1 MKTKLTLLSAALLL
15 AGCGGSGGDSA
26 SSTSL
31 PTYNLSGNITT
42 ANVPASAK
50 VCVDANQNYRCD
62 ASEASTTASNGAFTI
77 TSTSLSIYDFPI
89 LAVMDTGVAQASALS
104 IVSPASAGSQTVLA
118 APNRRLKSDN
128 VINGIT
134 TLISGAM
141 DNGLTLTQA
150 VSQVETE
157 IKRANITLSGSLL
170 DNLNANDLSVLEAN
184 VVKLSQA
191 AGDENRSSVLASAG
205 LSLAD
210 HKALTE
216 ANASAEE
223 LAKAVTEL
231 SKAKFTLQPLND
243 TGLTKF
249 FSDASNTENQTENPS
264 DYPGQDAMYGLDVT
278 DKQANTGNGFKF
290 TKLDAQGNE
299 LADDATE
306 WSCVSDERTGL
317 IWEVKSNDTSSIQHL
332 DRLFALEIKD
342 RISSNKGDVLT
353 ATCQTTGDGICT
365 TQQYADEL
373 SKRNICGLST
383 WRLPTGDELYG
394 IIDFSSTSPLPNKA
408 PSDPGEV
415 IAGLNMKYFPN
426 QTIGSEDEAPYLKHG
441 IVWSDSFYANSY
453 REEED
458 GVVYFSYV
466 HLVSPTHAASY
477 TGKIRKLAWS
487 LGTIAF
493 DEYGIFTGSYSDD
506 TSESWIFPTRL
517 VANKETK

>member
-1 MKTKLTLLSAALLL
+1 M
-15 AGCGGSGGDSA
+15 
-26 SSTSL
+26 
-31 PTYNLSGNITT
+31 
-42 ANVPASAK
+42 
-50 VCVDANQNYRCD
+50 DANQNYRCD
-62 ASEASTTASNGAFTI
+62 ASEASTIARNGAFTI

-89 LAVMDTGVAQASALS
+89 LAVLDTGVAQASALS
-104 IVSPASAGSQTVLA
+104 SVNPVSAGSQTVLA
-118 APNRRLKSDN
+118 APNRRMKSDN

-157 IKRANITLSGSLL
+157 IKRANIAFSGSLL
-170 DNLNANDLSVLEAN
+170 NNLNANELSVLEAN

-191 AGDENRSSVLASAG
+191 AGDKNRSSVLASAG

-210 HKALTE
+210 YKALTE
-216 ANASAEE
+216 ANASAED
-223 LAKAVTEL
+223 LTKAVTEL

-278 DKQANTGNGFKF
+278 DKQANTDNGFKF
-290 TKLDAQGNE
+290 KKLDAQGNE

-342 RISSNKGDVLT
+342 RISSYEGDVLT
-353 ATCQTTGDGICT
+353 ATCQTAGDGICT

-373 SKRNICGLST
+373 NKQQICGLSN
-383 WRLPTGDELYG
+383 WRLPAGNEIFG
-394 IIDFSSTSPLPNKA
+394 IIDFGETSQLQNKA
-408 PSDPGEV
+408 PNEPGEV
-415 IAGLNMKYFPN
+415 IAGLNTKYFPN
-426 QTIGSEDEAPYLKHG
+426 QTIGSDDDAPYVKQG
-441 IVWSDSFYANSY
+441 IVWSDNFYANGY
-453 REEED
+453 GTEQE
-458 GVVYFSYV
+458 GVVYFNSV
-466 HLVSPTHAASY
+466 QLVSPTHTTTY
-477 TGKIRKLAWS
+477 TGKLRKLSWNAGRIS
-487 LGTIAF
+487 QLEI
-493 DEYGIFTGSYSDD
+493 YTGSFSDNS
-506 TSESWIFPTRL
+506 SESYVFPTRL
-517 VANKETK
+517 VAHKEKK

>member
-31 PTYNLSGNITT
+31 PTYDLSGNITT

-62 ASEASTTASNGAFTI
+62 ASEASTIARNGAFTI

-104 IVSPASAGSQTVLA
+104 SVNPVSAGSQTVLA
-118 APNRRLKSDN
+118 APNRRMKSDN

-157 IKRANITLSGSLL
+157 IKRANIALSGSLL
-170 DNLNANDLSVLEAN
+170 NNLNANELSVLEAN

-191 AGDENRSSVLASAG
+191 AGDKNRSSVLASAG

-210 HKALTE
+210 YKALTE
-216 ANASAEE
+216 ANASAED
-223 LAKAVTEL
+223 LTKAVTEL

-290 TKLDAQGNE
+290 KKLDAQGNE

-317 IWEVKSNDTSSIQHL
+317 IWEVKSTDTSSIQHL

-342 RISSNKGDVLT
+342 RFKPHSYDVSLVN
-353 ATCQTTGDGICT
+353 CQASGDGICT
-365 TQQYADEL
+365 TQQYVDEIN
-373 SKRNICGLST
+373 KQKICGLST
-383 WRLPTGDELYG
+383 WRLPTGHELYD
-394 IIDFSSTSPLPNKA
+394 IVDFGEEGKLPDG
-408 PSDPGEV
+408 S
-415 IAGLNMKYFPN
+415 IAGLSLKYFPN
-426 QTIGSEDEAPYLKHG
+426 QTIGTEDDYPYIKKG
-441 IVWSDSFYANSY
+441 IVWTDHFLHGNFYSEVKGKLYFYA
-453 REEED
+453 
-458 GVVYFSYV
+458 V
-466 HLVSPTHAASY
+466 HLNGTDPSD
-477 TGKIRKLAWS
+477 
-487 LGTIAF
+487 LGSGAVTLTRGQSAQYEIWTN
-493 DEYGIFTGSYSDD
+493 EYAQLEWETESYS
-506 TSESWIFPTRL
+506 FPTRL
-517 VANKETK
+517 VATKETK

>member
-31 PTYNLSGNITT
+31 PTYDLSGNITT

-62 ASEASTTASNGAFTI
+62 ASEASTIARNGAFTI
-77 TSTSLSIYDFPI
+77 TSTSLSIYDSPI
-89 LAVMDTGVAQASALS
+89 LAVLDTGVAQASALS
-104 IVSPASAGSQTVLA
+104 SVNPASGGSQTVLA
-118 APNRRLKSDN
+118 APNRRMKSDN

-157 IKRANITLSGSLL
+157 IKRANIALSGSLL
-170 DNLNANDLSVLEAN
+170 KNLNANELSVLEAN

-191 AGDENRSSVLASAG
+191 AGDKNRSSVLASAG

-210 HKALTE
+210 YKALTE
-216 ANASAEE
+216 ANASAED
-223 LAKAVTEL
+223 LTKAVTEL

-290 TKLDAQGNE
+290 KKLDAQGNE

-317 IWEVKSNDTSSIQHL
+317 IWEVKSTDTSSIQHL

-342 RISSNKGDVLT
+342 RISSYEGDVLT
-353 ATCQTTGDGICT
+353 ATCQTAGDGICT

-373 SKRNICGLST
+373 NKQQICGLSN
-383 WRLPTGDELYG
+383 WRLPAGSEIFG
-394 IIDFSSTSPLPNKA
+394 IIDFGETSQLQNKA
-408 PSDPGEV
+408 PNEPGEV
-415 IAGLNMKYFPN
+415 IAGLNTKYFPN
-426 QTIGSEDEAPYLKHG
+426 QTIGSDDDAPYVKQG
-441 IVWSDSFYANSY
+441 IVWSDNFYANGY
-453 REEED
+453 GTEQE
-458 GVVYFSYV
+458 GVVYFNSV
-466 HLVSPTHAASY
+466 QLVSPTHTTTY
-477 TGKIRKLAWS
+477 TGKLRKLSWNAGRIS
-487 LGTIAF
+487 QLEI
-493 DEYGIFTGSYSDD
+493 YTGSFSDSS
-506 TSESWIFPTRL
+506 SESYVFPTRL
-517 VANKETK
+517 VAHKEKK

>member
-31 PTYNLSGNITT
+31 PTYDLSGNITT

-62 ASEASTTASNGAFTI
+62 ASEASTTARNGAFTI

-104 IVSPASAGSQTVLA
+104 SVNPASAGSQTVLA

-141 DNGLTLTQA
+141 DNGLTLSQA

-170 DNLNANDLSVLEAN
+170 NNLNANDLSVLEAN

-191 AGDENRSSVLASAG
+191 AGDKNRSSVLASAG

-210 HKALTE
+210 YKALTE
-216 ANASAEE
+216 ANASAED

-278 DKQANTGNGFKF
+278 DKQTNTGNGFKF
-290 TKLDAQGNE
+290 KKLDAQGNE

-332 DRLFALEIKD
+332 ERVFALEIKD
-342 RISSNKGDVLT
+342 RFSSYEGDVPT
-353 ATCQTTGDGICT
+353 ATCQTAGDGICT
-365 TQQYADEL
+365 TQQYVDEIN
-373 SKRNICGLST
+373 KQNICGLSN
-383 WRLPTGDELYG
+383 WRLPTGHELYD
-394 IIDFSSTSPLPNKA
+394 IIDFGETGKL
-408 PSDPGEV
+408 SDGSV
-415 IAGLNMKYFPN
+415 AGLSLKYFPH
-426 QTIGSEDEAPYLKHG
+426 QTLGTEDDYPYVKQG
-441 IVWSDSFYANSY
+441 IVWTDHFLHGLFHAETKGQLYFYATYLNGTDSA
-453 REEED
+453 D
-458 GVVYFSYV
+458 FDMDA
-466 HLVSPTHAASY
+466 VSLQRGQSAQYEIY
-477 TGKIRKLAWS
+477 TGDFEDK
-487 LGTIAF
+487 
-493 DEYGIFTGSYSDD
+493 
-506 TSESWIFPTRL
+506 TSESWVFPTRL
-517 VANKETK
+517 VAMKESK

>member
-62 ASEASTTASNGAFTI
+62 ASEASTTARNGAFTI

-89 LAVMDTGVAQASALS
+89 LAVLDTGVAQASALS
-104 IVSPASAGSQTVLA
+104 SVNPASAGSQTVLA
-118 APNRRLKSDN
+118 APNRRMKSDN

-157 IKRANITLSGSLL
+157 IKRANIAFSGSLL
-170 DNLNANDLSVLEAN
+170 NNLNANALSVLEAN

-191 AGDENRSSVLASAG
+191 AGDKNRPNVLASAG

-210 HKALTE
+210 YTALTE
-216 ANASAEE
+216 ANASAED
-223 LAKAVTEL
+223 LTKAVTEL

-264 DYPGQDAMYGLDVT
+264 DYPGQDAMHGLDVT

-290 TKLDAQGNE
+290 KKLDAQGNE

-317 IWEVKSNDTSSIQHL
+317 VWEVKSNDTSSIQHL

-408 PSDPGEV
+408 PSDPG
-415 IAGLNMKYFPN
+415 GDC
-426 QTIGSEDEAPYLKHG
+426 GSEYEVLP
-441 IVWSDSFYANSY
+441 
-453 REEED
+453 
-458 GVVYFSYV
+458 
-466 HLVSPTHAASY
+466 
-477 TGKIRKLAWS
+477 
-487 LGTIAF
+487 
-493 DEYGIFTGSYSDD
+493 
-506 TSESWIFPTRL
+506 
-517 VANKETK
+517 